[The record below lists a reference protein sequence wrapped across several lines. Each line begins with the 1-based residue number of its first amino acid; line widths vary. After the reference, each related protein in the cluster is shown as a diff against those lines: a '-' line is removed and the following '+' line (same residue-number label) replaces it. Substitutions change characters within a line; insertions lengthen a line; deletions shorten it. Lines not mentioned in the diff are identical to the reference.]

1 MPAGDGITFSYGDY
15 SFDPRPLFTVNKE
28 VLKTPANSG
37 LTTKYSMTLNG
48 TILPTGINL
57 DDNKGGLNT
66 VIGDAQA
73 LQTAFGKDFNLLL
86 LQCDSDT
93 PIISGYPKVVSID
106 VNNAS
111 DNYVQRAEYT
121 ISLELPTLIGTRS
134 DALGISN
141 VGGGSVG
148 GDLSSLGLVSLTDE
162 SSIEFSDERI
172 GGTSLAIFGETS
184 SLPTV
189 FTITRN
195 ISAQGESLPIRDG
208 EDFYVEPW
216 TRAKQ
221 YVINNLASTGDFHSY
236 FSGLMCVDGLNIVN
250 NFRTLSVNK
259 TDGSV
264 SATQTYLAYT
274 GDYSATEDFEV
285 SVEQSSDTPYTNVSI
300 NGTIQGLV
308 GGDLGAGLD
317 NCPPTGAKFDN
328 AVAMWDG
335 VVSGSMY
342 SRAEKAFD
350 IHGHLGIT
358 GNLNIKPLSYTVGY
372 NPTAGTVT
380 YSTSYNDRLAPYY
393 ASAIAETI
401 SYTFNDR
408 ADLYASITVLGRAAG
423 PLLQPLGSKGPKTQ
437 DVSIDVLVIPISS
450 DDYPSDSPST
460 LTDAYSGIMDD
471 PASSLVT
478 SDTKTWEPRQGH
490 FTWSKS
496 WEIGT
501 C

>member
-28 VLKTPANSG
+28 TLKTSSNSG

-93 PIISGYPKVVSID
+93 PIVSGYPKVLSID
-106 VNNAS
+106 INNSS
-111 DNYVQRAEYT
+111 DNYVRRADYT
-121 ISLELPTLIGTRS
+121 ISLELPTLTGTRS
-134 DALGISN
+134 DN
-141 VGGGSVG
+141 VGLEDGK

-162 SSIEFSDERI
+162 SSIEFLDERI
-172 GGTSLAIFGETS
+172 GGTSLAIFGSTAN
-184 SLPTV
+184 LPTV

-195 ISAQGESLPIRDG
+195 ISAQGDSLSPIDG
-208 EDFYVEPW
+208 EYIEPW

-221 YVINNLASTGDFHSY
+221 YVIENLASTGDFHSY

-285 SVEQSSDTPYTNVSI
+285 SVEQSSDTPYTSVSI

-308 GGDLGAGLD
+308 GGDLSAGLD

-335 VVSGSMY
+335 VVSSSMY

-350 IHGHLGIT
+350 NHGHLGIT
-358 GNLNIKPLSYTVGY
+358 SNLNIKPLSYTLGY
-372 NPTAGTVT
+372 NPIAGTVT
-380 YSTSYNDRLAPYY
+380 YSTSYNDRLAFYY
-393 ASAIAETI
+393 ASAVTETI

-423 PLLQPLGSKGPKTQ
+423 PILQPLGSKGPKTQ
-437 DVSIDVLVIPISS
+437 DVSIDVLVKPIST
-450 DDYPSDSPST
+450 DDDPSDAPST
-460 LTDAYSGIMDD
+460 LTAAYAGIMDD

-478 SDTKTWEPRQGH
+478 SDTKTWEPREGH

>member
-28 VLKTPANSG
+28 LVKTPANSG
-37 LTTKYSMTLNG
+37 LATKYSMTLNG

-57 DDNKGGLNT
+57 DDAKGGLTT

-73 LQTAFGKDFNLLL
+73 LQTAFEKDFRLLL

-111 DNYVQRAEYT
+111 DNYIRQAEYT
-121 ISLELPTLIGTRS
+121 ISLELPTLTGTRS
-134 DALGISN
+134 DSMGIVDS
-141 VGGGSVG
+141 VGAGFDLG
-148 GDLSSLGLVSLTDE
+148 GDLGSLGLVSLTDE
-162 SSIEFSDERI
+162 SSIEFLDERV
-172 GGTSLAIFGETS
+172 GGVSLSVFGEE
-184 SLPTV
+184 LPTV

-195 ISAQGESLPIRDG
+195 ISAQGDSLPTTSSENYI
-208 EDFYVEPW
+208 EPW
-216 TRAKQ
+216 QRAKQ
-221 YVINNLASTGDFHSY
+221 YVIENLASTGDFHSH
-236 FSGLMCVDGLNIVN
+236 FSGLMCVNGLNITN

-259 TDGSV
+259 TDGSA
-264 SATQTYLAYT
+264 SATQTYVAFT
-274 GDYSATEDFEV
+274 GNYSATEDFEV
-285 SVEQSSDTPYTNVSI
+285 SVEQSSDTPYTSVSI

-308 GGDLGAGLD
+308 GIDYGNGGDK
-317 NCPPTGAKFDN
+317 CPPTGAKFNN
-328 AVAMWDG
+328 AVSMFQG
-335 VVSGSMY
+335 SVSGNMY

-372 NPTAGTVT
+372 NPVAGTVT
-380 YSTSYNDRLAPYY
+380 YSTAYNDRLAPYY
-393 ASAIAETI
+393 ASAITETI

-408 ADLYASITVLGRAAG
+408 ADLYASITVLGRVEG
-423 PLLQPLGSKGPKTQ
+423 PLLQQLGTYGPKTV
-437 DVSIDVLVIPISS
+437 DRSIDALVKP
-450 DDYPSDSPST
+450 
-460 LTDAYSGIMDD
+460 TDELAVDAAYAAVFNAYLPLMEAPD
-471 PASSLVT
+471 SSLVT
-478 SDTKTWEPRQGH
+478 SDTKTWEPREGH

>member
-37 LTTKYSMTLNG
+37 LATKYSMTLNG

-66 VIGDAQA
+66 VISDAQA

-86 LQCDSDT
+86 LQCDSGT

-111 DNYVQRAEYT
+111 DNYVRRADYT
-121 ISLELPTLIGTRS
+121 ISLELPTLTGTRS
-134 DALGISN
+134 DN
-141 VGGGSVG
+141 VGLASGE

-162 SSIEFSDERI
+162 SSIEFLDERI
-172 GGTSLAIFGETS
+172 GGASLAIFGETAN
-184 SLPTV
+184 LPTI

-195 ISAQGESLPIRDG
+195 ISAQGDSLSPIDSG
-208 EDFYVEPW
+208 EYIEPW

-221 YVINNLASTGDFHSY
+221 YVIDNLASTGDFHSY

-328 AVAMWDG
+328 AVAMWSG
-335 VVSGSMY
+335 VVSGNMY

-358 GNLNIKPLSYTVGY
+358 DNLNINPLSYTLGY
-372 NPTAGTVT
+372 NPIVGTIT
-380 YSTSYNDRLAPYY
+380 YSASYNDRLAFYY
-393 ASAIAETI
+393 ASAVTETI

-423 PLLQPLGSKGPKTQ
+423 PLLQPLGSTGPKTQ
-437 DVSIDVLVIPISS
+437 DVSIDVLVKPTVDDDPIAV
-450 DDYPSDSPST
+450 PT
-460 LTDAYSGIMDD
+460 ILIEAYANIMDD
-471 PASSLVT
+471 PTSSLVT
-478 SDTKTWEPRQGH
+478 SNTKTWEPREGH